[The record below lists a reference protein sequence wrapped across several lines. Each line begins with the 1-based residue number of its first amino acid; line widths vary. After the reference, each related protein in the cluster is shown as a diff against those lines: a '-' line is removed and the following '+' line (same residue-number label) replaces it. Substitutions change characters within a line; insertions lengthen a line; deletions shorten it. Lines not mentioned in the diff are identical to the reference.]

1 MGMHNKGKTTLLKHL
16 RAVGRYQDSFFSNL
30 RAIPQGNASIGVKIG
45 TWSYYKD
52 RSGSA
57 DQYREILFYTW
68 DYAGE
73 VYSRNNIYCAVIVLL
88 LHRWSTTPLINYSFT
103 LVLSTLWCGKCQMAL
118 MECTAFYHGCKKY
131 MYVVIIMY
139 YTNILWLQAKAP
151 KSQVIIVGTHLD
163 WIESPDREA
172 RTREYEDIIRRCF
185 TDEHCE
191 DLPNCWPKIASIHF
205 VGLLQGKGLDLN
217 IKELREDIYNIA
229 LNLKVPYGMCAYRVV
244 LVMDTNL

>member
-1 MGMHNKGKTTLLKHL
+1 MRVTKLPQFPRYFRGIFIQRCKPHPSCCCTFYFSVLLFSKTFSRCRAQLNNSVKLMIMGMHNKGKTTLLKHL

-139 YTNILWLQAKAP
+139 YTNILWL
-151 KSQVIIVGTHLD
+151 
-163 WIESPDREA
+163 
-172 RTREYEDIIRRCF
+172 
-185 TDEHCE
+185 
-191 DLPNCWPKIASIHF
+191 
-205 VGLLQGKGLDLN
+205 
-217 IKELREDIYNIA
+217 
-229 LNLKVPYGMCAYRVV
+229 
-244 LVMDTNL
+244 